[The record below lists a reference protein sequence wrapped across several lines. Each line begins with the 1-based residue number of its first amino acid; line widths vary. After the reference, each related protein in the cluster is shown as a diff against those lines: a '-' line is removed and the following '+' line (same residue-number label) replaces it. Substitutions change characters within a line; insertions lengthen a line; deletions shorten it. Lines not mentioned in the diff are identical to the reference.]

1 MPHSATRAVPPG
13 CRSADVRHGG
23 PDGALQPS
31 YWSWLVSACLQ
42 RLLRLQ
48 RAVVAWACGVS
59 RWFLALSTVNTRTI
73 GDGRS
78 FDAPGNS
85 HRSARPHC
93 LHLSH
98 GGRSS
103 WMHFCFADLQDT
115 HATGLRMVAMPSNV
129 GEAKHRRVRDDPA
142 SVALPRRDLLS
153 ASRACPT
160 FALGRPSPSQQHLN
174 LVRISFFLLH
184 IVHIW
189 PSRTPGLSE
198 TNIRHEKSQ
207 EGTTLDINQCGVVAT
222 ASLQPPCHTAFI
234 GLVCGPW
241 GSLSKLSPLRFAI
254 KTVVLSCFPH
264 ASPIS
269 KSSSLRPYIE
279 YVF

>member
-31 YWSWLVSACLQ
+31 YSSWLVSACLQ

-59 RWFLALSTVNTRTI
+59 RWFLALSSVNTRTI

-129 GEAKHRRVRDDPA
+129 GEAKHRRGEGRP
-142 SVALPRRDLLS
+142 
-153 ASRACPT
+153 C
-160 FALGRPSPSQQHLN
+160 LGRSSPSRSALRIPCLPN
-174 LVRISFFLLH
+174 LCARAAIAEPATPEPCSYFFLFL
-184 IVHIW
+184 
-189 PSRTPGLSE
+189 SRM
-198 TNIRHEKSQ
+198 I
-207 EGTTLDINQCGVVAT
+207 
-222 ASLQPPCHTAFI
+222 
-234 GLVCGPW
+234 
-241 GSLSKLSPLRFAI
+241 
-254 KTVVLSCFPH
+254 
-264 ASPIS
+264 
-269 KSSSLRPYIE
+269 
-279 YVF
+279 